1 MASLMGLLQE
11 DVMKRLLWIYG
22 QDEKVK
28 HLVSIKSLA
37 LEPLSTMCL
46 KRDGVMT

>member
-1 MASLMGLLQE
+1 MGLLQE
-11 DVMKRLLWIYG
+11 DVIKRLLWICG
-22 QDEKVK
+22 QDETVK

-46 KRDGVMT
+46 KKDGEMT